1 MTNFLIGIG
10 VPKLYAGDVSLFL
23 TMILAGIVLMFLVK
37 KTKLGAFT
45 YAVYASYFI
54 TETLYFDFMDKFF
67 TKILVFLGLA
77 FGLHYLLFKSTV
89 VVKLGGRG
97 MMKWVRRV
105 FVAFLVVGLM
115 ATIILSWM
123 PKKEVLDLLSPFSL
137 KIFTTKPAHLLWAV
151 IPLLT
156 LFAIRK
162 KD

>member
-1 MTNFLIGIG
+1 MTNFLINIG

-23 TMILAGIVLMFLVK
+23 MMVLAGVVLMFLVK
-37 KTKLGAFT
+37 KTKLGAFA

-54 TETLYFDFMDKFF
+54 TEAVYFDFMDKFS

-77 FGLHYLLFKSTV
+77 FGLHYLLFKPTV

-97 MMKWVRRV
+97 MMKWVRRI
-105 FVAFLVVGLM
+105 FISFLIIGLM

-137 KIFTTKPAHLLWAV
+137 KIFTTKSAHLLWTI
-151 IPLLT
+151 IPLLA